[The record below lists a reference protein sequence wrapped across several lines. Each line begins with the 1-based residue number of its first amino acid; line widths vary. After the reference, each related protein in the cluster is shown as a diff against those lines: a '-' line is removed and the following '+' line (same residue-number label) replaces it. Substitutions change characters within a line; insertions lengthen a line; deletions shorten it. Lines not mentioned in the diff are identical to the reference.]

1 MKTKKCHHEFDKKSL
16 TFTKP
21 RGHLLKIAWSQKNM
35 PDLKH
40 LFLRLKYFNDCDFGH
55 FLEDEKKIWDYSRT
69 SDYRG
74 PWIIPTLED
83 IVWNGYFPWTKI
95 LFFYFLLNHFSNI
108 KLNKWKKGIIFFQ
121 NLETP
126 QTMSPFS
133 SKLVRYLQSFQ

>member
-83 IVWNGYFPWTKI
+83 IVWNG
-95 LFFYFLLNHFSNI
+95 FS
-108 KLNKWKKGIIFFQ
+108 LNKNLILLFPFKSLFKYKVKQMKKRNNFLSKFGNSTDDVTIF
-121 NLETP
+121 
-126 QTMSPFS
+126 
-133 SKLVRYLQSFQ
+133 